1 MAKPAKSKSI
11 NRPSDAAVFSGAAA
25 ISDAELVRQC
35 LAGKESA
42 WTSLIDRYKNLI
54 YSIPVKYGFS
64 PEDSADIFQSVCME
78 LMAQLPKIREP
89 RALAGWLIQVTSH
102 QCFRRRKDS
111 QQLTE
116 EVDLDMPGSTSE
128 VPEAMLAQLE
138 REQTLREA
146 LANLPPRCQRLMHE
160 LFFEEPPRPY
170 QDVAQRLGLAT
181 GSIGFIRGRCLEKLR
196 TFLNKR
202 GFSAG

>member
-1 MAKPAKSKSI
+1 MAKRGKSKSI
-11 NRPSDAAVFSGAAA
+11 DEPSDAPIFSAAAA
-25 ISDAELVRQC
+25 IPDTELVRQC

-42 WTSLIDRYKNLI
+42 WASLIDKYKNLI

-89 RALAGWLIQVTSH
+89 KALAGWLIQVTSH

-111 QQLTE
+111 QLTE
-116 EVDLDMPGSTSE
+116 EVDVDIAGSKSE
-128 VPEAMLAQLE
+128 IPEAMLAQLE

-170 QDVAQRLGLAT
+170 
-181 GSIGFIRGRCLEKLR
+181 
-196 TFLNKR
+196 
-202 GFSAG
+202 

>member
-11 NRPSDAAVFSGAAA
+11 NRSSDAAPFSAAAA

-42 WTSLIDRYKNLI
+42 WASLIDKYKNLI

-89 RALAGWLIQVTSH
+89 KALAGWLIQVTSH
-102 QCFRRRKDS
+102 QCFRRRRDS
-111 QQLTE
+111 QQDAE
-116 EVDLDMPGSTSE
+116 EADADIPGSASE
-128 VPEAMLAQLE
+128 IPEAMLAQLE

-146 LANLPPRCQRLMHE
+146 L
-160 LFFEEPPRPY
+160 
-170 QDVAQRLGLAT
+170 
-181 GSIGFIRGRCLEKLR
+181 
-196 TFLNKR
+196 
-202 GFSAG
+202 